1 MIRTNK
7 DLYEPISDINVTPFV
22 DVLMVLLVAFMIT
35 APLFT
40 NAIDIKLPK
49 ENVRSSSIKNVKK
62 LVISI
67 DRKGYFFISDKRYKL
82 DRIKALAQIWVSDKK
97 DHSAYI
103 RADKK
108 VDYGQVTQVMA
119 TLKEAGIR
127 NIGLLVEEKK

>member
-1 MIRTNK
+1 MIRTNR

-40 NAIDIKLPK
+40 NAIEINLPK

-67 DRKGYFFISDKRYKL
+67 DRKGNYFISDKRYNL
-82 DRIKALAQIWVSDKK
+82 DRIQALAQIWVTDKK
-97 DHSAYI
+97 DRSAYV

-108 VDYGQVTQVMA
+108 VNYGQVTQVMA

-127 NIGLLVEEKK
+127 HIGLLVEEKK

>member
-7 DLYEPISDINVTPFV
+7 DIYEPISDINITPFV

-40 NAIDIKLPK
+40 NAIEINLPK
-49 ENVRSSSIKNVKK
+49 ENVRSDSIKNVKK

-67 DRKGYFFISDKRYKL
+67 NRKGLFFINDKRQSIEKV
-82 DRIKALAQIWVSDKK
+82 KAMAQVWVERKK
-97 DHSAYI
+97 DRSAYV

-108 VDYGQVTQVMA
+108 VHYGQVTQVMA
-119 TLKEAGIR
+119 VLREAGIQ